1 MLFQK
6 VTVNVTRHKSYVN
19 GAGIKKN
26 KKNFFFPLN
35 EDRSSLL
42 NDYMFSVSLPVP
54 LSVAFYR

>member
-19 GAGIKKN
+19 GAGIKKTVQE
-26 KKNFFFPLN
+26 FFPLN
-35 EDRSSLL
+35 KDRSSLL

-54 LSVAFYR
+54 LSVALYR